1 MRRRL
6 AASLVAAL
14 VLTGTAACG
23 DDGKDAKGEAEA
35 ITGVTVTGDLGK
47 EPKVKTSKFDVK
59 KLTTAEVLVGDG
71 DEVDKKSVVSA
82 RIGIFDSDGKL
93 VQGNYDANEPQTINL
108 SSDTGPAVQA
118 LVGSHAGSRVAVA
131 APVTDV
137 AGPKGAPDAGLDP
150 DESMLFVF
158 DIIKILPPVATGPS
172 GKAVTPPADAPKVE
186 TEGGDDGKVTG
197 LDFSSAPKKQPTEL
211 KVIPLIEGTGPKVEE
226 NANVTVNYFGAVWG
240 KGDKPFDSSFERG
253 QPASFQLSKGS
264 LIDGWVKGLVGV
276 KQGSRV
282 MLVIPSDLGYG
293 DAGQPPSIPGGA
305 TLVFVIDVLSAG

>member
-23 DDGKDAKGEAEA
+23 DDAKKKDDAAGASSDS
-35 ITGVTVTGDLGK
+35 ISGVTVTGDLG
-47 EPKVKTSKFDVK
+47 EQPKVKTAKFSVR
-59 KLTTAEVLVGDG
+59 KLTSAELVKGDG
-71 DEVDKKSVVSA
+71 DEVDDKSIVSA

-93 VQGNYDANEPQTINL
+93 VQGNYDANEPQQINL
-108 SSDTGPAVQA
+108 ASDTGPAVQA
-118 LVGSHAGSRVAVA
+118 LIGSHAGSRVAVA

-137 AGPKGAPDAGLDP
+137 AGPKGAPDAGLEP

-158 DIIKILPPVATGPS
+158 DILKILPPEVPLKPGGPLKD
-172 GKAVTPPADAPKVE
+172 GEEPTVKTQ
-186 TEGGDDGKVTG
+186 GDSVTG
-197 LDFSSAPKKQPTEL
+197 LDFKDSPEGQPSEFKSITLKQGDGPAV
-211 KVIPLIEGTGPKVEE
+211 KEG
-226 NANVTVNYFGAVWG
+226 ANISVNYFGAVWG
-240 KGDKPFDSSFERG
+240 RGDTPFDSSFERG
-253 QPASFQLSKGS
+253 QPASFTLAKGQ

-293 DAGQPPSIPGGA
+293 DQGSPPNIPGKA
-305 TLVFVIDVLSAG
+305 TLVFVIDVIKAG

>member
-23 DDGKDAKGEAEA
+23 DDAKKKDDAAA
-35 ITGVTVTGDLGK
+35 ADATITGVSVTGDLGK
-47 EPKVKTSKFDVK
+47 QPKVKTTKFKVK
-59 KLTTAEVLVGDG
+59 KLTSAELIEGDG
-71 DEVDKKSVVSA
+71 DEVDKKSVISA

-93 VQGNYDANEPQTINL
+93 VQGNYDANEPQQINFA
-108 SSDTGPAVQA
+108 SDTGPAVQA
-118 LVGSHAGSRVAVA
+118 LIGSHAGSRVAVA

-137 AGPKGAPDAGLDP
+137 AGPQGAPDAGLDP

-158 DIIKILPPVATGPS
+158 DILKILPPIATGPS
-172 GKAVTPPADAPKVE
+172 GKTVTPPADAPTVKA
-186 TEGGDDGKVTG
+186 EGDKVTA
-197 LDFSSAPKKQPTEL
+197 LDFSSAPKTPPTKFE
-211 KVIPLIEGTGPKVEE
+211 VIPLVEGTGPAVKED
-226 NANVTVNYFGAVWG
+226 ANITVNYFGAVWG

-253 QPASFQLSKGS
+253 TPATFQLSKGS
-264 LIDGWVKGLVGV
+264 LIDGWVKGLAGV

-282 MLVIPSDLGYG
+282 MLVIPADLGYG
-293 DAGQPPSIPGGA
+293 AKGSPPNIPGGA